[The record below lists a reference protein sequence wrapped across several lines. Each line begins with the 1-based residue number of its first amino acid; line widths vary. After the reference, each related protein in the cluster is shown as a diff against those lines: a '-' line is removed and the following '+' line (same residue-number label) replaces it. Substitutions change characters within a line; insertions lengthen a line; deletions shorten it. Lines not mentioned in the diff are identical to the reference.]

1 MFANAKAWSA
11 SYGVNLAETSWH
23 DLGIHPHK
31 SKREAAGEGDVTREP
46 RKSQPTKSTLEQ

>member
-31 SKREAAGEGDVTREP
+31 GKREAAGEGDVTREP